1 MTRFYSKFCLWCW
14 RCKYLTVV
22 SRRLYVTKYA
32 WKKKNVGCFLHDYFY
47 KKHQMCEHKLLQ
59 IPPQPHRARQRSCRS
74 EEHRGVNWLVGEHFS
89 ATMKK
94 EQIELYLLGNGL
106 FLGSISDHHVH
117 RSPTEPLWDA
127 FKAALFALREQG
139 QRLKQ
144 MKPHTAILNL
154 LYCSHLS
161 WLRCIC
167 SLWGKLNQ
175 AHTVRLWRGLG
186 WAGWWLPAHSRS
198 SAYSRTP
205 GICYDC
211 GATSK

>member
-1 MTRFYSKFCLWCW
+1 MLEVQVPGCGI
-14 RCKYLTVV
+14 
-22 SRRLYVTKYA
+22 TKIV
-32 WKKKNVGCFLHDYFY
+32 WDKVHMEKNVGLNCFLHYYFY
-47 KKHQMCEHKLLQ
+47 KKHQMCEHERLQ
-59 IPPQPHRARQRSCRS
+59 ILSAKVRRMGG
-74 EEHRGVNWLVGEHFS
+74 RGVNWLVGEHFS
-89 ATMKK
+89 AVMKK
-94 EQIELYLLGNGL
+94 EQIKLYLLGNGL

-117 RSPTEPLWDA
+117 RSPTEPLRDA
-127 FKAALFALREQG
+127 FEAALFALREQG
-139 QRLKQ
+139 RWLKR
-144 MKPHTAILNL
+144 MKTHTVVVNF

-198 SAYSRTP
+198 SAYNRTP
-205 GICYDC
+205 WICHYC